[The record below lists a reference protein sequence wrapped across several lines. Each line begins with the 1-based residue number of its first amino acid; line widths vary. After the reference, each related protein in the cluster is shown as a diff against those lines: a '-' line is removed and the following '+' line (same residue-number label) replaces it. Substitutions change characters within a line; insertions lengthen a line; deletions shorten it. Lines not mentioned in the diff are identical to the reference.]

1 MTVMASEGHF
11 KLLFGVRRSIRYHSK
26 RQAFYE
32 SVGRWASFALLML
45 GSGSVAVAIHGS
57 WIGTILV
64 GSAVA
69 VIAGLQ
75 LVFAFSSKA
84 SRHAQFVR
92 EFTRVEQKLCADD
105 SDETV
110 RAATQER
117 LAIEAGEPPVMRILD
132 VICHNELI
140 QAMGLYGEG
149 ERVRLN
155 WFQHLTANLFNVG
168 DRNLAKGN

>member
-1 MTVMASEGHF
+1 MTGMASEGHF

-92 EFTRVEQKLCADD
+92 EFTRVEQKFCADD